1 MHLLGIGPRSR
12 PEASDRPAQTSE
24 QASEEPEENVKS
36 LVVERPGSLRIETRA
51 EPEPA
56 TGEVRIRV
64 ERAGICGSDIHILHG
79 TNPFAR
85 YPRVIGHEFFGRIDA
100 IGDGVK
106 ARLGTRVV
114 IDPVI
119 ACGRCYPCSV
129 GRPNVCAEL
138 QVLGVHR
145 DGGFSEFAC
154 VPIGNAHWLP
164 VSIDDEKAP
173 LVEPFSVAAN
183 ITDHT
188 GVFATDVALVYGAGP
203 IGLTV
208 IQVLKHVYGVREL
221 IVTDRIDA
229 RLEAARVNGA
239 DRVINTARTAL
250 SGELAQSGTRP
261 TLIID
266 AACHPS
272 ILGEAIEIASPAARI
287 GIMGF
292 SGEPSTIVQQKITS
306 KELAIYSSRLNC
318 GKFAKVIDWFASGKL
333 QPERLITHRYGLDS
347 YATAFDTFE
356 HNPTECC
363 KVQLL
368 F

>member
-1 MHLLGIGPRSR
+1 
-12 PEASDRPAQTSE
+12 
-24 QASEEPEENVKS
+24 VKS

-51 EPEPA
+51 KPEPT

-79 TNPFAR
+79 SNPFAR

-100 IGDGVK
+100 IGYGVK
-106 ARLGTRVV
+106 AHPGARAV

-154 VPIGNAHWLP
+154 VPIGNVHLLP
-164 VSIDDEKAP
+164 DGIDDEKAP

-188 GVFATDVALVYGAGP
+188 GVFASDVALVYGAGP

-229 RLEAARVNGA
+229 RLDAARANGA
-239 DRVINTARTAL
+239 DCVINTGRLAL
-250 SGELAQSGTRP
+250 AEELAASKTRP

-292 SGEPSTIVQQKITS
+292 SGEPSAVVQQRITS

-318 GKFAKVIDWFASGKL
+318 GKFTKVIDWFASGKL
-333 QPERLITHRYGLDS
+333 HPERLITHRYGLDK

-363 KVQLL
+363 KVQLM

>member
-1 MHLLGIGPRSR
+1 LIAEKL
-12 PEASDRPAQTSE
+12 
-24 QASEEPEENVKS
+24 VKS
-36 LVVERPGSLRIETRA
+36 LVVERPGSLTIATRPM
-51 EPEPA
+51 PEPA
-56 TGEVRIRV
+56 AGEVRIRV

-79 TNPFAR
+79 SNPFAR

-100 IGDGVK
+100 LGEGVTAK
-106 ARLGTRVV
+106 LGARAV

-119 ACGRCYPCSV
+119 ACGACYPCSV
-129 GRPNVCAEL
+129 GRPNVCARL

-154 VPIGNAHWLP
+154 VPVGNAHLLP
-164 VSIDDEKAP
+164 DSVDDDKAP

-188 GVFATDVALVYGAGP
+188 GAFASDIALVYGAGP

-208 IQVLKHVYGVREL
+208 IQVLKYVYGVKEL

-229 RLEAARVNGA
+229 RLEAARANGA

-250 SGELAQSGTRP
+250 PAALAETSTQP
-261 TLIID
+261 TLLID

-287 GIMGF
+287 GLLGF
-292 SGEPSTIVQQKITS
+292 SAEPSTIVQQKITA
-306 KELAIYSSRLNC
+306 KELSIHSSRLNC
-318 GKFAKVIDWFASGKL
+318 GKFAKVIDWFARGTL
-333 QPERLITHRYGLDS
+333 HPERLITHRYGLDS
-347 YATAFDTFE
+347 YAVAFDTFE
-356 HNPTECC
+356 HNQTECC
-363 KVQLL
+363 KVQLT

>member
-1 MHLLGIGPRSR
+1 VRAVLG
-12 PEASDRPAQTSE
+12 A
-24 QASEEPEENVKS
+24 
-36 LVVERPGSLRIETRA
+36 RA
-51 EPEPA
+51 
-56 TGEVRIRV
+56 
-64 ERAGICGSDIHILHG
+64 
-79 TNPFAR
+79 
-85 YPRVIGHEFFGRIDA
+85 
-100 IGDGVK
+100 
-106 ARLGTRVV
+106 V

-129 GRPNVCAEL
+129 RRPNVCAEL

-154 VPIGNAHWLP
+154 VPIGNVHLLP
-164 VSIDDEKAP
+164 EAIDDDKAP

-188 GVFATDVALVYGAGP
+188 KVFATDVALVYGAGP

-208 IQVLKHVYGVREL
+208 IQVLKHVHGVREV

-229 RLEAARVNGA
+229 RLNAARANGA
-239 DRVINTARTAL
+239 DRVINTGGLAL
-250 SGELAQSGTRP
+250 KDELAASKTLP

-266 AACHPS
+266 AACHPG
-272 ILGEAIEIASPAARI
+272 ILGEVIEIASPAARI

-292 SGEPSTIVQQKITS
+292 SGEASTVVQQKITS

-318 GKFAKVIDWFASGKL
+318 GKFNKVIDWFASGKL
-333 QPERLITHRYGLDS
+333 SPERLITHRYALDD
-347 YATAFDTFE
+347 YTTAFDTFE

-363 KVQLL
+363 KVQLM

>member
-1 MHLLGIGPRSR
+1 M
-12 PEASDRPAQTSE
+12 
-24 QASEEPEENVKS
+24 KS
-36 LVVERPGSLRIETRA
+36 LVVERPGSLRLEDRA
-51 EPEPA
+51 KPEPSA
-56 TGEVRIRV
+56 GEVRIRV

-79 TNPFAR
+79 SNPFAR

-100 IGDGVK
+100 AGPGVDARIGER
-106 ARLGTRVV
+106 AV

-119 ACGRCYPCSV
+119 ACGCCYPCSV
-129 GRPNVCAEL
+129 GRPNVCADL
-138 QVLGVHR
+138 QVLGVQR
-145 DGGFSEFAC
+145 DGGFSEYSC
-154 VPIGNAHWLP
+154 VPIGNVHRVPEA
-164 VSIDDEKAP
+164 VDDQQAP

-188 GVFATDVALVYGAGP
+188 GAFASDVALVYGAGP

-208 IQVLKHVYGVREL
+208 IQVLKYVYGVREL

-229 RLEAARVNGA
+229 RLEAARANGA
-239 DRVINTARTAL
+239 DRVINTGRISL
-250 SGELAQSGTRP
+250 PEKLAAAKLQP
-261 TLIID
+261 TLVID

-272 ILGEAIEIASPAARI
+272 ILGEAIAIASPAARI

-292 SGEPSTIVQQKITS
+292 SAEPSAIVQQKITS
-306 KELAIYSSRLNC
+306 KELAIHSSRLNC
-318 GKFAKVIDWFASGKL
+318 GKFAKVIDWFASGRL
-333 QPERLITHRYGLDS
+333 HPERLVTHHYRLDH

-363 KVQLL
+363 KVQLT

>member
-1 MHLLGIGPRSR
+1 MR
-12 PEASDRPAQTSE
+12 
-24 QASEEPEENVKS
+24 S
-36 LVVERPGSLRIETRA
+36 LVVERPGSLSIEKRPL
-51 EPEPA
+51 PEPA
-56 TGEVRIRV
+56 PGEVRVRV

-79 TNPFAR
+79 SNPFAR

-100 IGDGVK
+100 AGDGV
-106 ARLGTRVV
+106 AIRPGTRVV

-119 ACGRCYPCSV
+119 GCGNCYPCSV
-129 GRPNVCAEL
+129 GRPNVCANL

-154 VPIGNAHWLP
+154 VPIGSVHALP
-164 VSIDDEKAP
+164 DGIDDVQAP
-173 LVEPFSVAAN
+173 LVEPFSVATN

-188 GVFATDVALVYGAGP
+188 GAYATDTALVYGAGP

-208 IQVLKHVYGVREL
+208 IQVLKYIYGVREL

-229 RLEAARVNGA
+229 RLEAARANGA
-239 DRVINTARTAL
+239 DRAINTARIDLPT
-250 SGELAQSGTRP
+250 ELASLAIRP
-261 TLIID
+261 TLLID

-292 SGEPSTIVQQKITS
+292 SGDPSTIVQQRITS
-306 KELAIYSSRLNC
+306 KELAIHSSRLNC
-318 GKFAKVIDWFASGKL
+318 GKFAKVIDWFATGRL
-333 QPERLITHRYGLDS
+333 HPERLVTHRYGIAD

-356 HNPTECC
+356 HNQTECC
-363 KVQLL
+363 KVQLT

>member
-1 MHLLGIGPRSR
+1 M
-12 PEASDRPAQTSE
+12 
-24 QASEEPEENVKS
+24 KS
-36 LVVERPGSLRIETRA
+36 LVVERPGSLAIQTR
-51 EPEPA
+51 PLPA
-56 TGEVRIRV
+56 PAAGEVRIRV
-64 ERAGICGSDIHILHG
+64 ERAGICGSDVHILHG
-79 TNPFAR
+79 SNPFAR

-100 IGDGVK
+100 AGDDVDARIG
-106 ARLGTRVV
+106 ARVV

-119 ACGRCYPCSV
+119 ACGHCYPCSV
-129 GRPNVCAEL
+129 GRPNVCARL

-145 DGGFSEFAC
+145 DGGFSEFSC
-154 VPIGNAHWLP
+154 VPIGNVHLLP
-164 VSIDDEKAP
+164 DSIDDDQAP

-188 GVFATDVALVYGAGP
+188 GAFASDIALVYGAGP

-208 IQVLKHVYGVREL
+208 VQVLKHVYGVKEL

-229 RLEAARVNGA
+229 RLQAARANGA
-239 DRVINTARTAL
+239 DRVINTGSTAL
-250 SGELAQSGTRP
+250 PTELAATKTQP
-261 TLIID
+261 TLLID

-292 SGEPSTIVQQKITS
+292 SADPSTIVQQKITS
-306 KELAIYSSRLNC
+306 KELAIHSSRLNC

-333 QPERLITHRYGLDS
+333 HPERLITHRYDIDN
-347 YATAFDTFE
+347 YATAFRIFE
-356 HNPTECC
+356 HNQTECC
-363 KVQLL
+363 KVQLT

>member
-1 MHLLGIGPRSR
+1 
-12 PEASDRPAQTSE
+12 
-24 QASEEPEENVKS
+24 VKS

-51 EPEPA
+51 KPEPA

-79 TNPFAR
+79 SNPFAR

-100 IGDGVK
+100 LGNGVNARIG
-106 ARLGTRVV
+106 ARAV

-138 QVLGVHR
+138 AVLGVHR

-154 VPIGNAHWLP
+154 VPSGNVHLLP
-164 VSIDDEKAP
+164 DAIDDEKAP

-188 GVFATDVALVYGAGP
+188 GVFASDVALVYGAGP

-221 IVTDRIDA
+221 IVTDRIA
-229 RLEAARVNGA
+229 ERLAAAGANGA

-250 SGELAQSGTRP
+250 PAELAANNTKP

-292 SGEPSTIVQQKITS
+292 SGEPSSIVQQKITS

-318 GKFAKVIDWFASGKL
+318 GKFAEVIDWFASGKL
-333 QPERLITHRYGLDS
+333 QPERLITHRYGLDD

-363 KVQLL
+363 KVQLM